1 MLKSTE
7 HEIHPRHHSSV
18 TLIPSHSGVA
28 VTTVR
33 LLNVLIFPRHHHP
46 PPSLSGTLPALNTE
60 SPSPPSDP
68 VTTTL
73 SSISVSQATLGNSW
87 ERSCVT
93 SDLRHLPHFTD
104 QNASQLPP
112 GCSLCLLGS
121 VCTGEGAAAQACPRS
136 LQPFSVAPTE
146 AAESLGARIIRPVVS
161 CSPTT
166 TRAWTCSLDG
176 TRDMHYRRLVLQK
189 PRGPRVRILE

>member
-18 TLIPSHSGVA
+18 TLVPPHSGAA

-46 PPSLSGTLPALNTE
+46 PPLLSGTLPALNTE

-68 VTTTL
+68 ATTTL
-73 SSISVSQATLGNSW
+73 SSISVSLATLGNSW
-87 ERSCVT
+87 EQSCVT

-104 QNASQLPP
+104 QNASWLPP
-112 GCSLCLLGS
+112 GCSCIFLDPFVQVRG
-121 VCTGEGAAAQACPRS
+121 
-136 LQPFSVAPTE
+136 LQ
-146 AAESLGARIIRPVVS
+146 L
-161 CSPTT
+161 
-166 TRAWTCSLDG
+166 
-176 TRDMHYRRLVLQK
+176 RLVRGLCGLSLWPQLRLQN
-189 PRGPRVRILE
+189 LWAHE